1 MDKRSLSQEEE
12 KDIEYVQWFYDEHI
26 VKYAEIYLRII
37 VSALVGMF
45 LGWDRS
51 AKNKPAGLKT
61 FTFVSVSCTLIT
73 LVSIHS
79 AVDFG
84 SSNINNRM
92 DPMRLTAQIVSGLG
106 FLGAGLIMKDGF
118 RVTGLTSA
126 AMIFFAGGVGIGIGA
141 GYYGFVLFAVLVT
154 FILAKVSQWIEHRE
168 TKGKEKQEKKKDKKE
183 KSEEKKDEKVEKEAA
198 KEREAEK
205 QVV

>member
-1 MDKRSLSQEEE
+1 M
-12 KDIEYVQWFYDEHI
+12 YF
-26 VKYAEIYLRII
+26 RII
-37 VSALVGMF
+37 VSACIGMF

-61 FTFVSVSCTLIT
+61 FTFVTVSCTLIT

-84 SSNINNRM
+84 SSNVNNRM

-126 AMIFFAGGVGIGIGA
+126 AMIFFAGGAGIGIGA
-141 GYYGFVLFAVLVT
+141 GYYGFVLFAVLIT
-154 FILAKVSQWIEHRE
+154 FILAKISQAIEHRE
-168 TKGKEKQEKKKDKKE
+168 TKQKEKKEKEKKEKETEEKKEEKEEKKKEVQQE
-183 KSEEKKDEKVEKEAA
+183 K
-198 KEREAEK
+198 EAEK

>member
-154 FILAKVSQWIEHRE
+154 FLLAKISQWIEHRE
-168 TKGKEKQEKKKDKKE
+168 TKEKEKQEKKKKT
-183 KSEEKKDEKVEKEAA
+183 EKKDEKAEKEAG

>member
-1 MDKRSLSQEEE
+1 MNY
-12 KDIEYVQWFYDEHI
+12 IETFYNEQIVQNFEL
-26 VKYAEIYLRII
+26 YLRIL
-37 VSALVGMF
+37 VSAMLGMF

-106 FLGAGLIMKDGF
+106 FLGAGLIMKDGL

-126 AMIFFAGGVGIGIGA
+126 AMVFFAGGVGIGIGA
-141 GYYGFVLFAVLVT
+141 GYYGFVLFAV
-154 FILAKVSQWIEHRE
+154 FITIVLAKVSHVIEIRE
-168 TKGKEKQEKKKDKKE
+168 KNRQEKTETIKEQKK
-183 KSEEKKDEKVEKEAA
+183 SSG
-198 KEREAEK
+198 R